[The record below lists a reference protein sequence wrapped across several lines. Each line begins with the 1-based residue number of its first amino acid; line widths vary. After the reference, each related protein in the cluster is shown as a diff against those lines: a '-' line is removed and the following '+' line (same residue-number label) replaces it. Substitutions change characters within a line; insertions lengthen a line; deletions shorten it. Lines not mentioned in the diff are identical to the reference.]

1 MKIIGNDFGWIGKE
15 IRSYLRFY
23 PAKNVTDFFPYL
35 LAHIDSWK
43 LSVTILAG

>member
-1 MKIIGNDFGWIGKE
+1 MKIIDNDYGSIGKE

-23 PAKNVTDFFPYL
+23 PAKNVTEFFLYL